1 MMKKEGEG
9 EGYFSSV
16 GNEPISAS
24 VILTAVILSLNS

>member
-1 MMKKEGEG
+1 MMKKGGKE

-24 VILTAVILSLNS
+24 VMLTAVILSLNS